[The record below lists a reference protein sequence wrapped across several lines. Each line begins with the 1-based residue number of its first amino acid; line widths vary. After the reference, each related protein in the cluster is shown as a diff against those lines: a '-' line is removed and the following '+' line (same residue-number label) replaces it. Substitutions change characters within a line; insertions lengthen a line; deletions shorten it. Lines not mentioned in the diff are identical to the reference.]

1 MSGFWYELK
10 KIMIWQRGALY
21 LGLVLLLS
29 VFLLIMSDSPYDSS
43 MEQYKNEYEWY
54 LDKVNG
60 YCNADKAAYLEQE
73 ALEIAEAKRNINAVL
88 ESYYDGKIS
97 EDEYDRLST
106 EYNAI
111 LEKQDGFEV
120 IYQQYLYIC
129 ENTGNRYFL
138 QRNGWAGLLN
148 GGTLNFQLVFGI
160 LLFVTPV
167 FCSEY
172 SCQMDA
178 LILTVKEGRKSS
190 RYKIL
195 IILLGVLLLCIS
207 VSLMEYIFY
216 SIKYGLPDG
225 DYPIQSLCYFA
236 DSSKAVTLFEGYLY
250 IGLLRCF
257 GGIFMAILLMFISVL
272 TKKYTPTLLAGAA
285 TVILPYIGLSKTW
298 IYHLPLPLPF
308 LLGTD
313 FFSGSIIS
321 NDALTGE
328 AMTVF
333 SEVSTVS
340 LWILLSVS
348 FVICILAILWIF
360 RCSTNRWQRNVG
372 KKYVSSLVLIF
383 CLLFTMTG
391 CSGDDEKGSPVYNS
405 SAVYDG
411 MGYEII
417 QDTETLHYLLKN
429 NLTGET
435 IDLVRSP
442 MFGVFSDEEKVM
454 CYFVNPTCLYYT
466 TLTTQC
472 HVDRI
477 GNYNS
482 STTMVSVIEL
492 NLSTFEEKT
501 IFEQVT
507 DSGHSILGIEYETGD
522 KWEFLQYHFA
532 FFMNHDDL
540 FFVGNDGIRKVN
552 RYTKS
557 ITKIDIPTNGNIAFD
572 GENIFYRSEQSVLTR
587 YDISTNKTV
596 LYENIIVSDFCMDE
610 KFIYYVSRTD
620 QSAVYACDKEGNYK
634 RLISD
639 IPAMAVTCDTEHI
652 YVLEKQSGERIC
664 FPKETNES

>member
-29 VFLLIMSDSPYDSS
+29 VFLLIVSDSPYDSS

-60 YCNADKAAYLEQE
+60 YCTADKAAYLEQE
-73 ALEIAEAKRNINAVL
+73 ALAIAEAKRNINTAL
-88 ESYYDGKIS
+88 ENYYDGKIS
-97 EDEYDRLST
+97 EDEYDKLST

-129 ENTGNRYFL
+129 ENIGNCYFL
-138 QRNGWAGLLN
+138 QTNGWAGLLN
-148 GGTLNFQLVFGI
+148 GGTLNFLLVFGI

-178 LILTVKEGRKSS
+178 LILTAKEGRKSS

-195 IILLGVLLLCIS
+195 IILSGVLLLCIS
-207 VSLMEYIFY
+207 ISLMEYIFY
-216 SIKYGLPDG
+216 NLKYGLPNG
-225 DYPIQSLCYFA
+225 NYPIQSLCYFA
-236 DSSKAVTLFEGYLY
+236 DSSKSVTLFEGYLY
-250 IGLLRCF
+250 IGLLRSF
-257 GGIFMAILLMFISVL
+257 GGIFLAILLMFISVL
-272 TKKYTPTLLAGAA
+272 TRKYTFTLLAGAVS
-285 TVILPYIGLSKTW
+285 VILPYIGLSKTG

-333 SEVSTVS
+333 SEISTVS

-348 FVICILAILWIF
+348 FVICIMAILWIF
-360 RCSTNRWQRNVG
+360 RCSTNRWQMNVG
-372 KKYVSSLVLIF
+372 KKCVSSLVLIF

-417 QDTETLHYLLKN
+417 QDTETLQYLLKN

-442 MFGVFSDEEKVM
+442 MFGVFSDEEKVL

-466 TLTTQC
+466 TLTTQR

-482 STTMVSVIEL
+482 STTKVSVIKL

-522 KWEFLQYHFA
+522 KWEFLQYHSA
-532 FFMNHDDL
+532 FFLNHDDL

-552 RYTKS
+552 RSTKS

-572 GENIFYRSEQSVLTR
+572 GENIFYKNEQSVLKR
-587 YDISTNKTV
+587 YDISTNETM
-596 LYENIIVSDFCMDE
+596 LYENIIVSDFGMDE
-610 KFIYYVSRTD
+610 QFIYYVSRAD

-652 YVLEKQSGERIC
+652 YVLEKQSGEKIC
-664 FPKETNES
+664 FPKETN